1 MPMFHYV
8 SGVYCYLYFDQMH
21 VNLIW
26 YLYPFMLNKICLSL
40 SLSLCWSCFTRLHLG
55 FLLESRDLLTRIM
68 SFDDTDWGSGP
79 KATETNLNNI

>member
-8 SGVYCYLYFDQMH
+8 SGVYCYVYFDQMH

-40 SLSLCWSCFTRLHLG
+40 SLSHIDI
-55 FLLESRDLLTRIM
+55 SRFQQPWRKHQYPWKTDQDPGIVACRWICM
-68 SFDDTDWGSGP
+68 QVDDTLGLDMS
-79 KATETNLNNI
+79 

>member
-26 YLYPFMLNKICLSL
+26 YLWYFMLNKICLSL
-40 SLSLCWSCFTRLHLG
+40 SELRNVNSSDKTAICF
-55 FLLESRDLLTRIM
+55 
-68 SFDDTDWGSGP
+68 P
-79 KATETNLNNI
+79 TNLFGVTIDNSCN

>member
-40 SLSLCWSCFTRLHLG
+40 SLKIN
-55 FLLESRDLLTRIM
+55 LTIVIM
-68 SFDDTDWGSGP
+68 IIFKLFIGP
-79 KATETNLNNI
+79 

>member
-21 VNLIW
+21 ANLIW

-40 SLSLCWSCFTRLHLG
+40 SLSLRTYNHLALPAKHSCEPFP
-55 FLLESRDLLTRIM
+55 SYKCYDCY
-68 SFDDTDWGSGP
+68 
-79 KATETNLNNI
+79 KNATQFHNS